1 MVSGSIPDGPTIKNI
16 SLKNEAVIV
25 IKSPA
30 NLAGLLI
37 LIAYIFSGDL
47 IEAVP
52 CPIRKGA

>member
-1 MVSGSIPDGPTIKNI
+1 
-16 SLKNEAVIV
+16 
-25 IKSPA
+25 
-30 NLAGLLI
+30 LI